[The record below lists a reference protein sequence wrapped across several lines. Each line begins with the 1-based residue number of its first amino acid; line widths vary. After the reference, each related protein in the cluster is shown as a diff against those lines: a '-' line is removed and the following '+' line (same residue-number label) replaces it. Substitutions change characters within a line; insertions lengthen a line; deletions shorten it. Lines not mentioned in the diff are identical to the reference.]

1 MSNLTL
7 RRKHRVFD
15 LDYWERSMKKYSAL
29 VRKLRMGSRGWERR
43 VHMLTSEEEVF
54 LMEYPRYV
62 TSYSSLILGTRKRSP
77 YYALVDQAV
86 RMKCDEMIMRN
97 KRDICRRAAG
107 SVMKSLGCSRLDSDH
122 FFDHLGILW
131 MLLGCWGED
140 HPVENLN
147 SPFW

>member
-1 MSNLTL
+1 MSDLTL

-54 LMEYPRYV
+54 LMEYP
-62 TSYSSLILGTRKRSP
+62 P
-77 YYALVDQAV
+77 V
-86 RMKCDEMIMRN
+86 RMRCDEMVIRN
-97 KRDICRRAAG
+97 KRDIRRRVAG
-107 SVMKSLGCSRLDSDH
+107 SVMKSLSCSRLDGDH

-131 MLLGCWGED
+131 MHLGCWGED

-147 SPFW
+147 SPFWNKEGAIYIFYESKEKK

>member
-15 LDYWERSMKKYSAL
+15 LDYWERSHKKYSAL

-54 LMEYPRYV
+54 LMEYPRNV
-62 TSYSSLILGTRKRSP
+62 TSYSSLVLGTRKRSP
-77 YYALVDQAV
+77 YYALVSQAV
-86 RMKCDEMIMRN
+86 RMRCDEMRIRN
-97 KRDICRRAAG
+97 KRDIRRRVAG

-131 MLLGCWGED
+131 MHLGCWGED
-140 HPVENLN
+140 HP
-147 SPFW
+147 